1 MVNTDKFKSPIKPS
15 LTSDISIPNFK
26 TKIMKKTLFV
36 FKAVM
41 LISMSTMIIQS
52 CNKDNEIKED
62 LMSHKDMALAEATF
76 DELQDIADE
85 AASGNLESFK
95 QGDDSQKAL
104 LSSCATFTHDT
115 LSSPKTLTVDFG
127 TENCLGN
134 DGRYRRGRVIVSYTG
149 AYREPGHVH
158 IFTTENYF
166 VNDNQ
171 LLGTTE
177 VENTGHNSDG
187 NLVFTI
193 EIDGQIIKEDG
204 GVITRVSSRV
214 REWIEGE
221 ETGTRFDDV
230 YLITGTHSGQASNGR
245 GFEAETITPLR
256 KEIGCRWIVSGS
268 MQVDPNHREEG
279 VLDFGNGNCDRLA
292 TVTLNGIVRTIQL
305 RN

>member
-1 MVNTDKFKSPIKPS
+1 MIS
-15 LTSDISIPNFK
+15 LSA
-26 TKIMKKTLFV
+26 TL
-36 FKAVM
+36 
-41 LISMSTMIIQS
+41 IQS
-52 CNKDNEIKED
+52 CNRDNEINED

-85 AASGNLESFK
+85 AASGNLASFK
-95 QGDDSQKAL
+95 HGDDSQKAL
-104 LSSCATFTHDT
+104 LSSCASFTHDT
-115 LSSPKTLTVDFG
+115 LSSPRVLTVDFG

-134 DGRYRRGRVIVSYTG
+134 DGRYRRGKVIVTYTG

-158 IFTTENYF
+158 TFTTENYF

-171 LLGTTE
+171 VLGTRE
-177 VENTGHNSDG
+177 VENTGYNSDG

-204 GVITRVSSRV
+204 GVINRVSSRV

-268 MQVDPNHREEG
+268 LQIDRNNRPDG
-279 VLDFGNGNCDRLA
+279 VLDFGSGACDRNA
-292 TVTLNGIVRTIQL
+292 TVTINGNTHNIQL

>member
-1 MVNTDKFKSPIKPS
+1 
-15 LTSDISIPNFK
+15 
-26 TKIMKKTLFV
+26 MKKTIFALRT
-36 FKAVM
+36 VM
-41 LISMSTMIIQS
+41 LISLSALVIQS
-52 CNKDNEIKED
+52 CNKENEIKED
-62 LMSHKDMALAEATF
+62 LISHKDMALAEATF

-85 AASGNLESFK
+85 AAKGDLASFK

-104 LSSCATFTHDT
+104 LSNCASFTHDT
-115 LSSPKTLTVDFG
+115 LSNPRILTVDFG

-134 DGRYRRGRVIVSYTG
+134 DGRYRRGKVVVTYNG

-158 IFTTENYF
+158 TFTTENYF

-171 LLGTTE
+171 VLGTRE
-177 VENTGHNSDG
+177 VENTGYNSDG

-193 EIDGQIIKEDG
+193 EIDGQIIKENG
-204 GVITRVSSRV
+204 GVINRVSSRV

-268 MQVDPNHREEG
+268 IQIDRNNRPDG
-279 VLDFGNGNCDRLA
+279 VLDFGNGTCDRNA
-292 TVTLNGIVRTIQL
+292 TVTINGNTHNIQL